1 MNVDVNYVRWL
12 RAEMK
17 KINDVPISDI
27 KWIEDG
33 VELNI
38 DTKVIKR
45 WRFVGLTNCL
55 FIETGAY
62 KEDADEDFCD
72 EEMRKRE
79 KVEQDKLLSK
89 LS

>member
-33 VELNI
+33 VELDI
-38 DTKVIKR
+38 DTKALKR
-45 WRFVGLTNCL
+45 WKFVGLTNCF

-62 KEDADEDFCD
+62 KEDADDFD
-72 EEMRKRE
+72 EETIKRE